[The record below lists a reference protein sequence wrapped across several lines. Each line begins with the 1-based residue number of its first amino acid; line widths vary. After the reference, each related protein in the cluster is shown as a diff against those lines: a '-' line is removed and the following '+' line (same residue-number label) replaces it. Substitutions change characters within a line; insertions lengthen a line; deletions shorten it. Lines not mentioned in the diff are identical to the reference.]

1 MNSLS
6 FIPIGGIGTV
16 TKNMYLYEFDGEI
29 LIVDCGLGFPDATML
44 GVDLLIPDVSYL
56 KKNIHKVKGMILT
69 HGHEDHIG
77 GLPYVLETLADKR
90 GLPTFPIYGTKLTA
104 ALANSKLAEFGV
116 STQVRTVGFDEK
128 IHIGKFSISLIRVTH
143 SILDTAHYVIYT
155 PIGTFYHGSDF
166 KLDPTPVD
174 GKPTELEKIKALSEK
189 NVIGLCLDSL
199 RSEKEGRTPSEQMIE
214 ETFDREIKNCTGQFI
229 VTTYSS
235 NISRLNQAIRVAKRN
250 GRKVCF
256 VGRSLENAKEVA
268 QKLGY
273 LELDQNSEIKPE
285 QVKHHPRN
293 KVLLLIAGS
302 QGQENSALNRIANGE
317 DKFIKIFEDDVV
329 IFSADPIPGNEVA
342 VHSLIDTL
350 ARAGAKVSYSEIT
363 DDLHVSGHAARE
375 ELREMIQFIKPKKI
389 IPIGGTYRQMV
400 QFRIIALEL
409 GYKKQDVFLLENG
422 QEILFTRDGASL
434 GKKVSTQ
441 NIYIDELSG
450 EPIKHYV
457 LRDRE
462 KLSQD
467 GIIIVLIEIDSQ
479 TGQAVENPDIITR
492 GFIVEDEGWF
502 IGALKKEIHKALTAH
517 KHTVTN
523 RNFVRKAIENHI
535 ESFIFKKMRRRP
547 LILPVVIE
555 V

>member
-1 MNSLS
+1 MDSLS
-6 FIPIGGIGTV
+6 FIPLGGIGTV
-16 TKNMYLYEFDGEI
+16 TKNMYVYEFGNEI
-29 LIVDCGLGFPDATML
+29 LIVDCGLGFPDETML
-44 GVDLLIPDVSYL
+44 GVDLLIPDVSYVR
-56 KKNIHKVKGMILT
+56 KNLHKVKGMILT

-77 GLPYVLETLADKR
+77 GLPYVLENLSDKR
-90 GLPTFPIYGTKLTA
+90 GLPSFPIYGTKLTA

-128 IHIGKFSISLIRVTH
+128 IHIGRFSISLIRVTH
-143 SILDTAHYVIYT
+143 SILDTAHYVIDT
-155 PIGTFYHGSDF
+155 HIGTFYHGSDF
-166 KLDPTPVD
+166 KLDPTPDD
-174 GKPTELEKIKALSEK
+174 GKPTELDKIKALSQK
-189 NVIGLCLDSL
+189 NVMGMFLDCL
-199 RSEKEGRTPSEQMIE
+199 RAEKEGRTPSEQMIE
-214 ETFDREIKNCTGQFI
+214 ETFEREMKSCPGQFI

-268 QKLGY
+268 RKLGY
-273 LELDQNSEIKPE
+273 LELELDFEIKVE
-285 QVKHHPRN
+285 QVRHAARN
-293 KVLLLIAGS
+293 KVMLLVAGS
-302 QGQENSALNRIANGE
+302 QGQENSALNRIANDE

-329 IFSADPIPGNEVA
+329 VFSADPIPGNEVA

-350 ARAGAKVSYSEIT
+350 ARKGAKVFYSEIT

-375 ELREMIQFIKPKKI
+375 ELREMIRFVKPKKL

-400 QFRIIALEL
+400 QFRILAQEL
-409 GYKKQDVFLLENG
+409 GYRKQDVFLLESG
-422 QEILFTRDGASL
+422 QELVFTKDTASI
-434 GKKVSTQ
+434 GKKVPTK
-441 NIYIDELSG
+441 NVYIDELSG
-450 EPIKHYV
+450 EEIGHYV
-457 LRDRE
+457 LRDRT

-467 GIIIVLIEIDSQ
+467 GIIIILIEVDTQ

-502 IGALKKEIHKALTAH
+502 IGALKKEIQKTLSRH
-517 KHTVTN
+517 KHKVTDW
-523 RNFVRKAIENHI
+523 NFIRKAIENHV